1 MGYQDVDIAF
11 YNALFP
17 FVTLVRIAFYIFVF
31 KLLLKL
37 NKYLNRE
44 LKHDCTT
51 CEYKQKCIKDQLAN
65 LPSDKDNFVN

>member
-11 YNALFP
+11 QNALFP
-17 FVTLVRIAFYIFVF
+17 FVMLIRLAFFVF
-31 KLLLKL
+31 LFNLMLKL

-65 LPSDKDNFVN
+65 MPSYNDDDNL

>member
-37 NKYLNRE
+37 IKYLNRE
-44 LKHDCTT
+44 LRHDCTT
-51 CEYKQKCIKDQLAN
+51 
-65 LPSDKDNFVN
+65 